1 MPSGAGSRQRAVV
14 TAASQGLGRAIA
26 IELGRAGADVV
37 VGARSEDGLRETVD
51 RVRAAGARSASA
63 FPLDLLDATS
73 VERFVASAAATLD
86 GIDTL
91 VVNSGGPKPGG
102 FDTLDDAAW
111 LGAFELV
118 LLSAIRV
125 LRGALPRLRES
136 ANGSIVLVL
145 STSAREPTPG
155 LTLSNALRPGLAGL
169 AKTLADDLAPE
180 GIRVNCALP
189 AAVRTGRVE
198 EIAANAGKRSG
209 RTAEEELERRAAG
222 IPLRRLGSP
231 DELASA
237 VAFLASPAAGFI
249 TGTTLTVDGGATRG
263 IT

>member
-1 MPSGAGSRQRAVV
+1 MPSGAGRQRAVV

-37 VGARSEDGLRETVD
+37 VGARSEEGLRETVD
-51 RVRAAGARSASA
+51 LTRAAGAGSASA
-63 FPLDLLDATS
+63 YPLDLLDAAS
-73 VERFVASAAATLD
+73 VEQFVASAAATLD
-86 GIDTL
+86 GIDAL

-102 FDTLDDAAW
+102 FDAMDDAAW
-111 LGAFELV
+111 SGAFELV
-118 LLSAIRV
+118 ILSAVRV
-125 LRGALPRLRES
+125 LRAALPRLRES

-155 LTLSNALRPGLAGL
+155 LTLSNTLRPGLAGL

-180 GIRVNCALP
+180 GIRVNCVLP

-198 EIAANAGKRSG
+198 EIAARAAE
-209 RTAEEELERRAAG
+209 RTGLTTEQELERRAAG
-222 IPLRRLGSP
+222 IPLRRLGAP
-231 DELASA
+231 VELASA
-237 VAFLASPAAGFI
+237 VAFLASPAAGYI
-249 TGTTLTVDGGATRG
+249 TGTTLTVDGGASRG